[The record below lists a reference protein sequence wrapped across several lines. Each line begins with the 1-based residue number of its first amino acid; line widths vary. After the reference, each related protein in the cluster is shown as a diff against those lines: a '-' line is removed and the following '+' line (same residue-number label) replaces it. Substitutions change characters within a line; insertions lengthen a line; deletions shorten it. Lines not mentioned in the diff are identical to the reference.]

1 MQKNEVKAL
10 LQDYNIPELVAAG
23 IRDRGLI
30 RTLISLVYNKED
42 VISWRAIEAIGCISG
57 AIAATNPEVIRNL
70 SQRLLWMLREES
82 GNGPGSAPEMLGEI
96 VRNSPDAFCDI
107 AAIITSFHDE
117 EMLRRGVFRA
127 AWRICEVR
135 PDLVCLTHEMI
146 GQKIYLEDPDPV
158 VRGYALLIA
167 GKLGLKEFLPLMEKL
182 RDDASPVR
190 MYEDGRFVETKVA
203 EIANNVYAGMSSGE
217 N

>member
-1 MQKNEVKAL
+1 MQKNEVIAL
-10 LQDYNIPELVAAG
+10 LQDYNIPELVTAG
-23 IRDRGLI
+23 TKDRGLI
-30 RTLISLVYNKED
+30 RTLISLVYDKEN
-42 VISWRAIEAIGCISG
+42 IMSWRAIDAIGRISG

-127 AWRICEVR
+127 AWRISEVR
-135 PDLVCLTHEMI
+135 PDLLCLPHEMI
-146 GQKIYLEDPDPV
+146 ERKIYLEDADPV

-167 GKLGLKEFLPLMEKL
+167 GKLGLKEFLPVMEKL
-182 RDDASPVR
+182 RGDASPVR
-190 MYEDGRFVETKVA
+190 IYEDGRFVEKQVA
-203 EIANNVYAGMSSGE
+203 EIAINVCAGMSGGE

>member
-1 MQKNEVKAL
+1 MQKNEVKEL
-10 LQDYNIPELVAAG
+10 LQDYNMPELVAAG
-23 IRDRGLI
+23 KKDRGLI
-30 RTLISLVYNKED
+30 RMLISLVYDKED
-42 VISWRAIEAIGCISG
+42 ILSWRAIEAIGRISG

-127 AWRICEVR
+127 AWRVCEVR
-135 PDLVCLTHEMI
+135 PDLVCLTHEML
-146 GQKIYLEDPDPV
+146 GQKLYLDDADPV
-158 VRGYALLIA
+158 VRSYALMIA
-167 GKLGLKEFLPLMEKL
+167 GKMGLTEFLPLMEKL
-182 RDDASPVR
+182 RDDKSPVR
-190 MYEDGRFVETKVA
+190 MYEDGEFVETNVD
-203 EIANNVYAGMSSGE
+203 EIANKVCAGMSGRE

>member
-1 MQKNEVKAL
+1 MQKNEVKTL
-10 LQDYNIPELVAAG
+10 LQDYKLLELVAAG
-23 IRDRGLI
+23 KKDRGLI
-30 RTLISLVYNKED
+30 RILMSLVYDKED
-42 VISWRAIEAIGCISG
+42 VLSWRAIEAIGRISG
-57 AIAATNPEVIRNL
+57 AIAATNPDVIRNL

-135 PDLVCLTHEMI
+135 PDLICLTHEII
-146 GQKIYLEDPDPV
+146 GQKLYLEDPDPA
-158 VRGYALLIA
+158 VRTYALMIA
-167 GKLGLKEFLPLMEKL
+167 GKLGLKDFLPLVEKL
-182 RDDASPVR
+182 RYDASPVR
-190 MYEDGRFVETKVA
+190 MYEDGRFLEATVA
-203 EIANNVYAGMSSGE
+203 QIANKVCAGMSGRE

>member
-1 MQKNEVKAL
+1 MNLHLTGHHVEITPAL
-10 LQDYNIPELVAAG
+10 L
-23 IRDRGLI
+23 
-30 RTLISLVYNKED
+30 
-42 VISWRAIEAIGCISG
+42 EA
-57 AIAATNPEVIRNL
+57 EV
-70 SQRLLWMLREES
+70 QRINTTTR
-82 GNGPGSAPEMLGEI
+82 APEMLGEI

-135 PDLVCLTHEMI
+135 PDLVCLTHEML
-146 GQKIYLEDPDPV
+146 GQKLYLDDADPV
-158 VRGYALLIA
+158 VRSYALMIA
-167 GKLGLKEFLPLMEKL
+167 GKMGLTEFLPLMEKL

-190 MYEDGRFVETKVA
+190 MYEDGEFVETNVG
-203 EIANNVYAGMSSGE
+203 EIANTVCAGMSGRE

>member
-23 IRDRGLI
+23 TRDRGLI

-42 VISWRAIEAIGCISG
+42 IMSWRAIEAIGCISG

-127 AWRICEVR
+127 AWRVCEVR

-146 GQKIYLEDPDPV
+146 GQNIYLEDPDPV

-182 RDDASPVR
+182 RDDTSPVR

>member
-10 LQDYNIPELVAAG
+10 LQDYNMSGLVAAG
-23 IRDRGLI
+23 TKDRGLI
-30 RTLISLVYNKED
+30 RTLISLVYDKED
-42 VISWRAIEAIGCISG
+42 IMSWRAIEAIGRISG
-57 AIAATNPEVIRNL
+57 AISATNPEVIRNL

-146 GQKIYLEDPDPV
+146 GQNIYLEDPDPV
-158 VRGYALLIA
+158 VRCYALLIA
-167 GKLGLKEFLPLMEKL
+167 GKLGLKEFLPLLKKL
-182 RDDASPVR
+182 RGDASPVR
-190 MYEDGRFVETKVA
+190 MYENGEFVEASVA
-203 EIANNVYAGMSSGE
+203 EIANHVCAGMSGRE

>member
-23 IRDRGLI
+23 TRDRGLI
-30 RTLISLVYNKED
+30 RTLISLVYDKED
-42 VISWRAIEAIGCISG
+42 VMSWRAIEAIGHIAG
-57 AIAATNPEVIRNL
+57 AIAATNPDVIRNL

-96 VRNSPDAFCDI
+96 VRNSADAFCDI

-117 EMLRRGVFRA
+117 EMLRRGVLRA
-127 AWRICEVR
+127 TWRICEVR
-135 PDLVCLTHEMI
+135 PDLICLTHEMI
-146 GQKIYLEDPDPV
+146 GQKLYLDDPDPV
-158 VRGYALLIA
+158 VRSYALMIA

-182 RDDASPVR
+182 RDDNSTVR
-190 MYEDGRFVETKVA
+190 MYEDGRFVQAAVA
-203 EIANNVYAGMSSGE
+203 EIAHKVCAGMAGGE